1 MIQHDLSYQC
11 FHRIPT
17 AHPARNSRLWLRK
30 PGVTNGRPIH
40 RAPRAHQVTCARFL
54 WEPQSQS
61 ERGHP
66 SLTSLRDTIQSWL
79 LRVRNMVLSEIRP
92 PNHQWST
99 LAFLVD
105 AKQKPGM
112 LNWNVAC
119 IGARYMSYIH
129 NTHAHTHTHIYIY
142 VYVLYVYMYNHTR
155 ANTHIYIV
163 IFTHAQ
169 LHTYALPW
177 CMCHLYM
184 YGFWHR
190 CVYIMWRLCIDPY
203 MYGHVH
209 I

>member
-17 AHPARNSRLWLRK
+17 ARPARNSRLLLRK

-40 RAPRAHQVTCARFL
+40 RAHEVTCARFL

-66 SLTSLRDTIQSWL
+66 S
-79 LRVRNMVLSEIRP
+79 RNIPERYYPVLASACEKHIVLSEIWP

-119 IGARYMSYIH
+119 IGARYIYIYMIYNIH
-129 NTHAHTHTHIYIY
+129 NTHTDIYIYTYEHAWTRTHTHIYIY
-142 VYVLYVYMYNHTR
+142 ICICICMIIIHAHT
-155 ANTHIYIV
+155 
-163 IFTHAQ
+163 
-169 LHTYALPW
+169 HTY
-177 CMCHLYM
+177 
-184 YGFWHR
+184 
-190 CVYIMWRLCIDPY
+190 YIY
-203 MYGHVH
+203 TYT
-209 I
+209 

>member
-17 AHPARNSRLWLRK
+17 ARPARNSRLLLRK

-40 RAPRAHQVTCARFL
+40 RAHEVTCARFL

-66 SLTSLRDTIQSWL
+66 SHNIPERYYPVLASACEKHI
-79 LRVRNMVLSEIRP
+79 VLSEIWP

-119 IGARYMSYIH
+119 IGARYIYIWYIIYI
-129 NTHAHTHTHIYIY
+129 THTQIYIYIYTHMNMHEHAHTHIYIY
-142 VYVLYVYMYNHTR
+142 VYVWLSYTR
-155 ANTHIYIV
+155 T
-163 IFTHAQ
+163 
-169 LHTYALPW
+169 HTY
-177 CMCHLYM
+177 
-184 YGFWHR
+184 
-190 CVYIMWRLCIDPY
+190 YIY
-203 MYGHVH
+203 TYT
-209 I
+209 